1 MPIQV
6 LCLVFNWII
15 CFLLLSSWVLY
26 TFWILTPYGDPSSIP
41 GSARSTGEG
50 KGCPLQY
57 SGLENSMLYSPWGR
71 KELDTT
77 EWLSLPSLTIRYMV
91 CKYFFLHSLFILLI
105 ASFVV
110 QKLLSLILCL
120 MFFLDFVAYT
130 LGVIA
135 EKSLPRSMLG
145 SFCFLLGVS
154 DFTFTFHFYTLE
166 KEMATHSSVLAWRI
180 PGMGS
185 HRVGHDWSDLAAAGV
200 LWFQDFCLDR
210 QSIFS

>member
-1 MPIQV
+1 MSSLYILDINPLWRPQ
-6 LCLVFNWII
+6 FN
-15 CFLLLSSWVLY
+15 SWVSKIH
-26 TFWILTPYGDPSSIP
+26 W
-41 GSARSTGEG
+41 RRE
-50 KGCPLQY
+50 
-57 SGLENSMLYSPWGR
+57 
-71 KELDTT
+71 
-77 EWLSLPSLTIRYMV
+77 SLPTPVFWPGEFHALWSMGLQGVGHDWVTFTPFTHYQIYGLQI
-91 CKYFFLHSLFILLI
+91 FFFSIGCLFILLI

-120 MFFLDFVAYT
+120 MFILDFVAYT

-135 EKSLPRSMLG
+135 EKSLPRSMLR

>member
-6 LCLVFNWII
+6 LCPVFNWII

-71 KELDTT
+71 KELDMT

-91 CKYFFLHSLFILLI
+91 CKYFFLHRLSFHFVDCFFCCAETFKFDTMPHVYPWFCCLYFRCHSWKVI
-105 ASFVV
+105 AKIHVR
-110 QKLLSLILCL
+110 KLLFSSRGERLH
-120 MFFLDFVAYT
+120 
-130 LGVIA
+130 
-135 EKSLPRSMLG
+135 
-145 SFCFLLGVS
+145 
-154 DFTFTFHFYTLE
+154 FHFSLLYFGEGNGNPLQCSCLE
-166 KEMATHSSVLAWRI
+166 NPRDGVAQSWPWLKWLSSSRGFMVSGLLFR
-180 PGMGS
+180 
-185 HRVGHDWSDLAAAGV
+185 L
-200 LWFQDFCLDR
+200 
-210 QSIFS
+210 SIHF

>member
-1 MPIQV
+1 METPVQ
-6 LCLVFNWII
+6 
-15 CFLLLSSWVLY
+15 FLGQQDSLEKGKSAH
-26 TFWILTPYGDPSSIP
+26 SSILAWRIP
-41 GSARSTGEG
+41 CSMVHGVARSWT
-50 KGCPLQY
+50 
-57 SGLENSMLYSPWGR
+57 R
-71 KELDTT
+71 
-77 EWLSLPSLTIRYMV
+77 LSDFHS
-91 CKYFFLHSLFILLI
+91 LHSLSDIWLANIFFSIGCLFILLI

-120 MFFLDFVAYT
+120 MFILDFVAYT

-135 EKSLPRSMLG
+135 EKSLPRSMLR

-185 HRVGHDWSDLAAAGV
+185 HRVGHD
-200 LWFQDFCLDR
+200 
-210 QSIFS
+210 